1 LNSHD
6 EDFDAKAQR
15 ICQLYV
21 GALSAYEQGRLV
33 VCCDEKT
40 GKDSS
45 NPLATVSNG
54 AACHPWVGRNPRAQ
68 CSGQV
73 GAGRRPYRAS
83 QHGAHLSC
91 GIWSK

>member
-1 LNSHD
+1 MNFSREFKGL
-6 EDFDAKAQR
+6 
-15 ICQLYV
+15 QLTF
-21 GALSAYEQGRLV
+21 R
-33 VCCDEKT
+33 
-40 GKDSS
+40 KDSS